1 MSNEKQAVIN
11 TVTNYLDNYAR
22 KNLENC
28 MSAIVAATPILLLGT
43 NDNEVFRST
52 EEIRAAFTRDF
63 SSMDDIRWGAHRYLH
78 VETTA
83 TLASVV
89 LELSIAYTAIEQETA
104 KDIETLFRY
113 AFTLVKED
121 QQWKICAALASVP
134 FATGTYTFGQ

>member
-1 MSNEKQAVIN
+1 MNHEKQAVIK

-28 MSAIVAATPILLLGT
+28 MSVIVASTPILLFGT

-63 SSMDDIRWGAHRYLH
+63 SNIDDIRWGAHRYLH
-78 VETTA
+78 VEA
-83 TLASVV
+83 SPTLASVV
-89 LELSIAYTAIEQETA
+89 LELSIAYTIVEQEVA
-104 KDIETLFRY
+104 NDVVTLFRY

-121 QQWKICAALASVP
+121 KQWKICAGLASVP
-134 FATGTYTFGQ
+134 FATGTYNFGK

>member
-1 MSNEKQAVIN
+1 MTNEKQAVIN
-11 TVTNYLDNYAR
+11 AVSNFLDNYAS
-22 KNLENC
+22 KKLENC

-63 SSMDDIRWGAHRYLH
+63 SNMDDIRWGAHRYLH
-78 VETTA
+78 VETTP

-134 FATGTYTFGQ
+134 FATGTYSFGQ

>member
-1 MSNEKQAVIN
+1 MTHEKQAAIN
-11 TVTNYLDNYAR
+11 TVINYLDNYAR

-28 MSAIVAATPILLLGT
+28 MTAIVATTPILLFGT
-43 NDNEVFRST
+43 NDNEVFRSA

-63 SSMDDIRWGAHRYLH
+63 SSMEDIRWGAHRYLH
-78 VETTA
+78 VETSP

-89 LELSIAYTAIEQETA
+89 LELSIAYTAIEQQVA

-121 QQWKICAALASVP
+121 KQWKICAALASVP

>member
-43 NDNEVFRST
+43 NDNEVFRSA
-52 EEIRAAFTRDF
+52 EEIRAAFIRDF
-63 SSMDDIRWGAHRYLH
+63 SNMDDIRWGSHRYLH
-78 VETTA
+78 VETSP

-121 QQWKICAALASVP
+121 KQWKICAALASVP
-134 FATGTYTFGQ
+134 FATGTYSFGQ

>member
-1 MSNEKQAVIN
+1 MTNEKQAVIN
-11 TVTNYLDNYAR
+11 AVSNFLDNYAG
-22 KNLENC
+22 KKLENC
-28 MSAIVAATPILLLGT
+28 MSAIVATTPILLLGT

-63 SSMDDIRWGAHRYLH
+63 SSMEDIKWGAHRYLH
-78 VETTA
+78 AETSP

-104 KDIETLFRY
+104 KDVETLFRY

-134 FATGTYTFGQ
+134 FATGTYSFGQ

>member
-1 MSNEKQAVIN
+1 MTNEKQAAIN
-11 TVTNYLDNYAR
+11 TVSDFLDNYAR

-28 MSAIVAATPILLLGT
+28 ISAIVATTPILLLGT

-52 EEIRAAFTRDF
+52 EEIRAALTRDF
-63 SSMDDIRWGAHRYLH
+63 GSMEDVRWGAHRYLH
-78 VETTA
+78 VETA
-83 TLASVV
+83 PSLASVV
-89 LELSIAYTAIEQETA
+89 LELSIAYTATGQETV

>member
-1 MSNEKQAVIN
+1 MMNEKQAAIN
-11 TVTNYLDNYAR
+11 TVTNFLDSYAR

-63 SSMDDIRWGAHRYLH
+63 RSMDDIRWGAHRYLH
-78 VETTA
+78 VETTP
-83 TLASVV
+83 TLASIV

-134 FATGTYTFGQ
+134 FATGTYSFGQ

>member
-1 MSNEKQAVIN
+1 MNHEKQAVIK

-28 MSAIVAATPILLLGT
+28 MSVIVASTPILLFGT

-63 SSMDDIRWGAHRYLH
+63 SNIDDIRWGAHRYLH
-78 VETTA
+78 VEA
-83 TLASVV
+83 SPTLASVV
-89 LELSIAYTAIEQETA
+89 LELSIGYTIVEKEVAN
-104 KDIETLFRY
+104 DVETLFRY

-121 QQWKICAALASVP
+121 KQWKICAGLASVP
-134 FATGTYTFGQ
+134 FATGTYNFGK